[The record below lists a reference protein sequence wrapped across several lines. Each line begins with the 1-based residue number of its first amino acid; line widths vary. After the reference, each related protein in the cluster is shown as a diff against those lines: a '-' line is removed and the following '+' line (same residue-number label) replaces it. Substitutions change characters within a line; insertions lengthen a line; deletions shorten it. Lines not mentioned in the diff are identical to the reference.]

1 MLNHKILISLLR
13 IAFDCQIVKRFT
25 NTIQTFL
32 LYIMMS
38 QENIDRGPKNYFFF
52 IKSKPSDRSLTF
64 SHKITQY
71 KIYITEMFDLSCF
84 ALQRKLFLCFTTSP

>member
-13 IAFDCQIVKRFT
+13 IAFDCQIVKRFI
-25 NTIQTFL
+25 NTFL
-32 LYIMMS
+32 LYTMMS

-52 IKSKPSDRSLTF
+52 IKSKPSDRSLMF